1 MHEVGII
8 QSMLDLAIQTA
19 QQNKAS
25 RIHQIRLRVGVMS
38 GVVADALDFAFEVVR
53 QGTMAAEARLDVETV
68 PMTCWC
74 AKCQREFQPGDFPCE
89 CPQCHELSAELRHGR
104 ELELAS
110 LEIS

>member
-19 QQNKAS
+19 QQNQAS

-38 GVVADALDFAFEVVR
+38 GVVADALNFAFEVVR
-53 QGTMAAEARLDVETV
+53 QGTMAAEARLEVESV
-68 PMTCWC
+68 PMACWC
-74 AKCQREFQPGDFPCE
+74 VKCQREFEPADFPCE
-89 CPQCHELSAELRHGR
+89 CPACHQFSAELRRGR